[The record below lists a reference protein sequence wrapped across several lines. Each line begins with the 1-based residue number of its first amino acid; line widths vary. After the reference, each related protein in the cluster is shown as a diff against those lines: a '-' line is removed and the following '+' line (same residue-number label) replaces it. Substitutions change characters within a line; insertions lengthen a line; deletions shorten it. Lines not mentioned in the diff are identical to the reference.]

1 MVQRKKS
8 KSTDREILPANIDSH
23 RDEKTP
29 IHTQRH
35 VYRNYE
41 EREKDEPDNRRRLRE
56 TQSNCVNGWYEQKIE
71 KGDCFAFDERE
82 KNLVF
87 VAERNSNSKEE
98 RDFIYTHLIIRE
110 ILSGKK

>member
-35 VYRNYE
+35 VYRSYE
-41 EREKDEPDNRRRLRE
+41 ERFRE
-56 TQSNCVNGWYEQKIE
+56 TNQTIGAVW
-71 KGDCFAFDERE
+71 
-82 KNLVF
+82 
-87 VAERNSNSKEE
+87 
-98 RDFIYTHLIIRE
+98 
-110 ILSGKK
+110 GKPKATVSMADMSRR